1 MKRNVLLVNPNQ
13 MKPPV
18 TPVALDYLAQS
29 LEEKGFAAEVLDLA
43 FSLDTEADIR
53 SALKGSESLL
63 IGVTVRNLDDSY
75 LASQDFCLARTK
87 GIIDLIRAYSQS
99 PLVLGGVGF
108 SISPEAVLSYC
119 EVDLGIRGEGE
130 QALPLLAKRLG
141 EGGPLEGIPGLV
153 FKEGR
158 NFRRNRM
165 HWFALQDAD
174 LSSRTAL
181 DHGRYLR
188 EGGMVGFESKRGCD
202 QGCIFCAD
210 PIAKGKKVRLRDPA
224 QVAEELAR
232 LYGKGIDH
240 FHTCDSE
247 FNVPEAHGIQVCRE
261 IVRRGLGDKI
271 RWFAYLAPQ
280 PFSEEL
286 AIWMR
291 RAGCVGI
298 DFGMDHGNEAML
310 KALGRSHTPQDIRRI
325 ARLARELGFSL
336 LFDLLL
342 GGPGET
348 RKTLKAA
355 IQLMN
360 EASPDRVGISLG
372 VRIYPGTRLFGQIKG
387 QGPWRKNPH
396 LRGTVEANPG
406 CLRPLF
412 YLSADLGEDIDDYID
427 ELIGSD
433 ERFLFGNRKRVDR
446 NYNYNDN
453 SVLAKAIADGHRG
466 AFWDILK
473 RISSPAHSCSQPSR
487 RNPATHRVWP

>member
-1 MKRNVLLVNPNQ
+1 MKKRKVLLVNPNQ

-29 LEEKGFAAEVLDLA
+29 LEERGFAVEVLDLA
-43 FSLDTEADIR
+43 FSSDAEADIR
-53 SALKGSESLL
+53 SALKGREALL

-75 LASQDFCLARTK
+75 LASQDFCLERIK
-87 GIIDLIRAYSQS
+87 GVIDLIKAHSPS

-108 SISPEAVLSYC
+108 SISPEAALSYC
-119 EVDLGIRGEGE
+119 NVDLGIRGEGE

-141 EGGPLEGIPGLV
+141 EGGPLQGIPGLI
-153 FKEGR
+153 FKEGQ

-174 LSSRTAL
+174 LSSRSAL
-181 DHGRYLR
+181 DHARYLR

-202 QGCIFCAD
+202 QGCTFCAD

-224 QVAEELAR
+224 QVADELAR
-232 LYGKGIDH
+232 LYEKGIDH

-247 FNVPEAHGIQVCRE
+247 FNVPEAHAIQVCQQ

-271 RWFAYLAPQ
+271 RWFAYLSPQ

-291 RAGCVGI
+291 RAGCAGI
-298 DFGMDHGNEAML
+298 DFGVDHGEKAML
-310 KALGRSHTPQDIRRI
+310 LALGRSHTAQDVRRI
-325 ARLARELGFSL
+325 ARLARGLGFSL

-348 RKTLKAA
+348 RKTLRAA
-355 IQLMN
+355 IELMK

-372 VRIYPGTRLFGQIKG
+372 VRMYPGTRLFGQIKG
-387 QGPWRKNPH
+387 QGSWRENPH
-396 LRGTVEANPG
+396 LRGAVEANPG
-406 CLRPLF
+406 CLRPIF
-412 YLSADLGEDIDDYID
+412 YLSADLGEDIDDHID
-427 ELIGSD
+427 ELVAGD
-433 ERFLFGNRKRVDR
+433 KRFLFGNRKRVDR

-453 SVLAKAIADGHRG
+453 SVLVKAIAEGHRG
-466 AFWDILK
+466 AFWDILR
-473 RISSPAHSCSQPSR
+473 RISPPSH
-487 RNPATHRVWP
+487 PKPSGA